1 MNASQSQYDV
11 IVIGGSAAGITAA
24 ITARR
29 HNHDASILLVR
40 REEQVLIPCGIPYI
54 FGTVESAQN
63 NLIPDAVLE
72 KNDVDLILD
81 DVRDI
86 DTEGHVIRTAGD
98 EQITYRRLILATG
111 GKPVQLPLPG
121 ADLENVFSIR
131 KSVPYLENML
141 SVLQS
146 TEDLVIVGGGFIGVE
161 FADECR
167 KRWDMNVS
175 IVELLS
181 YPLQLAFDEEF
192 CIRAQTLLKERDVN
206 VITGARVEEFVG
218 EDSVCAVR
226 LDDNREIDADAVI
239 QSVGVQ
245 TNASLAQQ
253 SGLEIGPTGGIHV
266 DRAMRTSEPHVFAC
280 GDCAEKVSFF
290 TGEPTALR
298 LASIATTEARVAG
311 ANLFGITRS
320 YPGAVGVYST
330 IIGDTAFGTAGLT
343 EHAADEAGYSF
354 VTGKASSMNR
364 HPGKMPGGANLTLK
378 LIFERQTRILIG
390 GQVMGARSGGEQIN
404 TISACIQQKMTADE
418 IATFQTGTHP
428 ALTASPIAYQLV
440 NAAENA
446 ISAMDAT

>member
-1 MNASQSQYDV
+1 MNTNQYDV

-54 FGTVESAQN
+54 FGTVGSPQE
-63 NLIPDAVLE
+63 NLIPDTVLE
-72 KNDVDLILD
+72 KNDIDLRLGNVDE
-81 DVRDI
+81 I
-86 DTEGHVIRTAGD
+86 DTDQHILLTEAGD
-98 EQITYRRLILATG
+98 EIRYERLVLATG
-111 GKPVQLPLPG
+111 GKPVELPIPG
-121 ADLENVFSIR
+121 ADLDNIYSIH
-131 KSVPYLENML
+131 KSVPYLEEML
-141 SVLQS
+141 SSLETAS
-146 TEDLVIVGGGFIGVE
+146 DLVIVGGGFIGVE

-175 IVELLS
+175 VVEMLS

-192 CIRAQTLLKERDVN
+192 CAKAQTLLDERDIN
-206 VITGARVEEFVG
+206 VITEARVEEFKG
-218 EDSVCAVR
+218 DDSVRAVR
-226 LDDNREIDADAVI
+226 LDDNRELAADAVI

-253 SGLEIGPTGGIHV
+253 TGLDIGPTGGVHV
-266 DRAMRTSEPHVFAC
+266 DRAMRTSEPHIYAC

-290 TGEPTALR
+290 TGEPTQLR

-343 EHAADEAGYSF
+343 EKAADEAGYSF
-354 VTGKASSMNR
+354 VTGSASSMNR

-378 LIFERQTRILIG
+378 LIFERQTRTLIG
-390 GQVMGARSGGEQIN
+390 GQIMGARSGGEQIN
-404 TISACIQQKMTADE
+404 TISACIQQGMTADE

-428 ALTASPIAYQLV
+428 ALTASPVAYQLV

>member
-1 MNASQSQYDV
+1 MNGREFDV
-11 IVIGGSAAGITAA
+11 VVVGGSAAGITAA

-29 HNHDASILLVR
+29 HNHDASILVVR

-54 FGTVESAQN
+54 FGTVGSPQE

-72 KNDVDLILD
+72 KNEIELLLD
-81 DVRDI
+81 DVRDV
-86 DTEGHVIRTAGD
+86 DTEKQVLRTAEG
-98 EQITYRRLILATG
+98 EELTFRRLVIATG
-111 GKPVQLPLPG
+111 GQPVQLPLPG

-141 SVLQS
+141 SVLEEA
-146 TEDLVIVGGGFIGVE
+146 EDLVIVGGGFIGVE

-175 IVELLS
+175 VVEMLP

-192 CIRAQTLLKERDVN
+192 CSEAQGLLEDRGIN
-206 VITGARVEEFVG
+206 VLTEAKVEGFLGDGAVSG
-218 EDSVCAVR
+218 VR
-226 LDDNREIDADAVI
+226 LDDGTELDADSVI
-239 QSVGVQ
+239 QSVGVR
-245 TNASLAQQ
+245 TDAALAENA
-253 SGLEIGPTGGIHV
+253 GLELGPTGGVKV
-266 DRAMRTSEPHVFAC
+266 DRALRTSDPHVFAC

-290 TGEPTALR
+290 TGEPSKLR

-330 IIGDTAFGTAGLT
+330 IIGETAFGTAGLT
-343 EHAADEAGYSF
+343 EKAAEEAGYCY
-354 VTGKASSMNR
+354 VTGHASSVNR
-364 HPGKMPGGANLTLK
+364 HPGKMPGGADLTLK
-378 LIFERQTRILIG
+378 LIFERQTRTLIG

-404 TISACIQQKMTADE
+404 TISACIQQGMRADE

-428 ALTASPIAYQLV
+428 ALTASPVAYQLV
-440 NAAENA
+440 NAAEDA
-446 ISAMDAT
+446 ISKMDAG